1 MADRGFLIDDIL
13 PPGVQLNVPPLLNET
28 GQLSVNERTTTRRIA
43 SLRIHV
49 EHAMERTKNYRL
61 LNDVPNTMH
70 NNINQVFFVCAILT
84 TSSPHLCLES
94 YWNFV
99 LK

>member
-49 EHAMERTKNYRL
+49 ERAMERIKNYHL

-70 NNINQVFFVCAILT
+70 NNINHVFFVCAILT
-84 TSSPHLCLES
+84 
-94 YWNFV
+94 NFLPPLV
-99 LK
+99 S